1 MNGTVSR
8 RVFVGSLA
16 GAGVGAT
23 GAALLDLPLSAQRAS
38 ADPVVR
44 ELHTQLKDAFGKMRD
59 GKAIGARQ
67 AATVLRVWASTVN
80 DGQFQATLRN
90 ANRSQLLL
98 TEMNHEELVRQAKE
112 LGIDPSKLPRHSLDR
127 VGREAALGRLIKE
140 GLSQSLRE
148 AADYVDGVGTKMERL
163 ERAGGA
169 RPLQVALRQPI
180 PDTVDCGNC
189 NQEKQQVENAQ
200 HVMEVACAAALLFPL
215 LGPAC
220 EGAAA
225 AYLVVVS
232 AAAICL
238 LVVQLCEA
246 YYH

>member
-1 MNGTVSR
+1 
-8 RVFVGSLA
+8 
-16 GAGVGAT
+16 
-23 GAALLDLPLSAQRAS
+23 
-38 ADPVVR
+38 
-44 ELHTQLKDAFGKMRD
+44 MRD
-59 GKAIGARQ
+59 GKAIGATQ

-80 DGQFQATLRN
+80 DGQLQATLRK

-98 TEMNHEELVRQAKE
+98 SEMNHGELVRQAKE
-112 LGIDPSKLPRHSLDR
+112 LGIDPSKLPAHSLDR
-127 VGREAALGRLIKE
+127 VGREAALDRLIKE

-180 PDTVDCGNC
+180 PDTVNCGNC
-189 NQEKQQVENAQ
+189 NQEKSQVESAAR
-200 HVMEVACAAALLFPL
+200 VMEVACAAALLFPL

-220 EGAAA
+220 EAAA
-225 AYLVVVS
+225 ATYLVVVT
-232 AAAICL
+232 AASICL
-238 LVVQLCEA
+238 LIVQLCEA